1 MSQVQAAQL
10 LARGEQDI
18 WLSGDPQV
26 SFYRSVFKRHV
37 PFALSIERFLVPG
50 DGTIIINPKS
60 DLLGYTYLTAHDIS
74 TGAIVPNAVWSNIIS
89 TVELMI
95 SNQTIA
101 THDIT
106 YINTIQRVLEAET
119 YSKRS
124 PTPAFQP
131 LGFFFDTQPLPLVAL
146 KYSDVKIKITWV
158 SSSSQYIYK
167 CWAHCVHLSEDER
180 RFFATQ
186 RHQML
191 IPQIQ
196 RVPVSRE
203 PTFSGPLK
211 YIAAPCVNYNAVY
224 SSWATKF
231 TNTTVGN
238 THHAVYAG
246 DSYVAMT
253 YTVGP
258 LELYNSDGSIFPT
271 SLASVG
277 TLDAAVTRIDAGGN
291 IVWCASMGAPGKT
304 VATNDIKADASGI
317 YITGT
322 FTGTVTFNNSD
333 GTPGATLTEFIVGT
347 GNEGFLVRYD
357 LDGNVLWCTKWG
369 MNPGT
374 AGLSAWSVEID
385 STGAY
390 VSGKSSSGGSIRFY
404 SSDDTFSAANDT
416 VAVNNISYLVKYD
429 TNGIFVWRSVQRAN
443 GSNENYGL
451 GVDSTQ
457 VYINAGVSVTT
468 LTFFNSNVIGAIID
482 ITSSNCLQLTTTG
495 TQNSYIGAYNLTTGN
510 IVWRARIGSPSAGG
524 VNGFTRDGAVD
535 SSGIYVGGS
544 GNGTIYLYDLN
555 DVQSSINVTGTT
567 TYGLIASYGSNG
579 IPRWAA
585 KIANVSRINS
595 VAVYDG
601 FVYATGFLDGTLPA
615 TFFSADGTQY
625 PYTLTRRGSTRDA
638 YVVAYT
644 TDGVVQWIIQGASTV
659 NTAGGRFG
667 VDQNGVYLPGQFTGT
682 NMRVYNQTGNTIL
695 NPLLLTG
702 TQTGYLYKFNP
713 W

>member
-231 TNTTVGN
+231 TDTTVDTIN
-238 THHAVYAG
+238 HAVYAG
-246 DSYVAMT
+246 DSYLSMT
-253 YTVGP
+253 YTTGP
-258 LELYNSDGSIFPT
+258 LELYNSNGSIFPT
-271 SLASVG
+271 SLASIG
-277 TLDAAVTRIDAGGN
+277 TQDAAVTRIDAGGN
-291 IVWCASMGAPGKT
+291 IVWCASIGAPGKSIT
-304 VATNDIKADASGI
+304 TNDIKADASGI
-317 YITGT
+317 YIVGV
-322 FTGTVTFNNSD
+322 FAGTVTFNNSN
-333 GTPGATLTEFIVGT
+333 GTPGASLTEFIVG
-347 GNEGFLVRYD
+347 GGEVFLVKYD
-357 LDGNVLWCTKWG
+357 LNGNVLWCTKSG
-369 MNPGT
+369 MNSGT
-374 AGLSAWSVEID
+374 NSMRGWSVEID

-390 VSGKSSSGGSIRFY
+390 VSGRGTGTVAMRFY
-404 SSDDTFSAANDT
+404 SSDDTFSAANNT
-416 VAVNNISYLVKYD
+416 SALQNMYLVKYD
-429 TNGIFVWRSVQRAN
+429 TNGIFVWRSVQRA
-443 GSNENYGL
+443 GGTPENYGL
-451 GVDSTQ
+451 AVDSTQ
-457 VYINAGVSVTT
+457 VYISAGTGAST
-468 LTFFNSNVIGAIID
+468 LTLFNSNVIGTAGD
-482 ITSSNCLQLTTTG
+482 ITSSNCLQITMTG

-524 VNGFTRDGAVD
+524 ATGFIRDAAVN
-535 SSGIYVGGS
+535 SSGVYVGGS
-544 GNGTIYLYDLN
+544 GIGTIYLYDLN
-555 DVQSSINVTGTT
+555 DVQTSINVTGTT
-567 TYGLIASYGSNG
+567 TYGLLASYGSNG

-644 TDGVVQWIIQGASTV
+644 TDGVVQWIIQGAST
-659 NTAGGRFG
+659 NSTSGNRFG
-667 VDQNGVYLPGQFTGT
+667 VDENGVYLPGQFTGT

-695 NPLLLTG
+695 SPLLLTG